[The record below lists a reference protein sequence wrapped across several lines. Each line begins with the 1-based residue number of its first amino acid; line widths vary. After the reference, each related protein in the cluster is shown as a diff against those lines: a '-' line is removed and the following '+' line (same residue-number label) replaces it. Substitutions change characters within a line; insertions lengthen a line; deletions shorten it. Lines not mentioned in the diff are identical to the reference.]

1 MQTYSNNENLDIW
14 VNADKYFKRGKR
26 FAIATVISTWGSSPR
41 PVGSQM
47 LVTSDNEIIGS
58 VSGGCIE
65 HSVIHESIGIINGAL
80 PKVLHFGVGDEKAW
94 EVGLT
99 CGGKISVYVEDDKSI
114 VNLLKKMISAI
125 KNREEFTILKNI
137 KSHENFLYF
146 QANNKICGVNK
157 NNFVKDFRFQ
167 DIEKGISKDKQWFV
181 TSYLPETKIVIVGA
195 VHITQYLANLCNIC
209 GFSVDIIDPRETFA
223 TKKRFKIGKLINQW
237 PDEYFQENTIDTNTA
252 IVTLTHDPKL
262 DDPAIY
268 NALNSSAFYIGCLG
282 SRKTHSSRINRLK
295 KKGFTK
301 KEIER
306 INGPVGLDIFA
317 KRPSEIAISIIA
329 QIIQLKNNL

>member
-1 MQTYSNNENLDIW
+1 MQIFGKNENLDIW
-14 VNADKYFKRGKR
+14 VNANKYLKKGKR

-65 HSVIHESIGIINGAL
+65 NSVIHELIEIINGAL
-80 PKVLHFGVGDEKAW
+80 PKVMHFGVGDEKAW

-99 CGGKISVYVEDDKSI
+99 CGGEISVYIEDDKSI
-114 VNLLKKMISAI
+114 GKLFSKMISAI
-125 KNREEFTILKNI
+125 KSREEFAILKNI

-146 QANNKICGVNK
+146 QAKNKICGVHK
-157 NNFVKDFRFQ
+157 NNLVKNFRFQ
-167 DIEKGISKDKQWFV
+167 DLEKGISKDKQWFV
-181 TSYLPETKIVIVGA
+181 NSYLPKTKIVIVGA
-195 VHITQYLANLCNIC
+195 VHITQYLENLCNIC

-223 TKKRFKIGKLINQW
+223 TKKRFKIGKLINLW
-237 PDEYFQENTIDTNTA
+237 PDEYFQKNTIDTNTA

-262 DDPAIY
+262 DDPAIN

-282 SRKTHSSRINRLK
+282 SRKTHSSRIDRLK
-295 KKGFTK
+295 KRGFTQ

-306 INGPVGLDIFA
+306 INGPVGLNILA
-317 KRPSEIAISIIA
+317 KKPSEIAISIIA